1 VGRAAGVSQAAV
13 GQVVVS
19 VALVL
24 AAIALSWRARIGLE
38 RELAVVSIRAIVQ
51 LTAVGAVVTLVFQ
64 HVGLAAAFVLVML
77 GVAAWTSGRRIRAI
91 PHGPLLAGA
100 AIGLP
105 ALLAL
110 GLLLAAQAF
119 PATPRGI
126 VPVAGILIGGAMA
139 AASLTGRRLLEEL
152 HDRLDEI
159 ETRLLLGASAR
170 EALATPLRR
179 AVTTALVPALDQTRI
194 VGLVTLPGTF
204 VGLVLGGASPAT
216 AARIQLTVL
225 LSLLFVELT
234 ASLLLAHLVSRVVIV
249 AGERIEVP
257 LAQARYGA

>member
-1 VGRAAGVSQAAV
+1 VSASAAGQI
-13 GQVVVS
+13 GVS

-24 AAIALSWRARIGLE
+24 AAIGLSWRARVGLE
-38 RELAVVSIRAIVQ
+38 RELAIVSLRAIVQ
-51 LTAVGAVVTLVFQ
+51 LTAIGALVTLVFE
-64 HVGLAAAFVLVML
+64 HVGLAAAFVVVML
-77 GVAAWTSGRRIRAI
+77 GVAAWTSGRRIAAI
-91 PHGPLLAGA
+91 PRGPWLAGA
-100 AIGLP
+100 AIGAP
-105 ALLAL
+105 ALTAL

-152 HDRLDEI
+152 HDRIDEI

-170 EALATPLRR
+170 EALMPSLRR

-225 LSLLFVELT
+225 LSLLFVEL
-234 ASLLLAHLVSRVVIV
+234 AAALLLARLVARAVIV
-249 AGERIEVP
+249 AGERVEVP
-257 LAQARYGA
+257 TAGPS

>member
-1 VGRAAGVSQAAV
+1 VTTAAV
-13 GQVVVS
+13 AQVAVPA
-19 VALVL
+19 ALVL
-24 AAIALSWRARIGLE
+24 AAIGLSRRARVGLE
-38 RELAVVSIRAIVQ
+38 RELAVVAVRAIVQ
-51 LTAVGAVVTLVFQ
+51 LTAIGAVVTLVFE
-64 HVGLAAAFVLVML
+64 HVGLAAAFVVVML
-77 GVAAWTSGRRIRAI
+77 GVAAWTSGRRIAVI
-91 PHGPLLAGA
+91 PGAPWLAGI
-100 AIGLP
+100 AIGVP

-119 PATPRGI
+119 AATPRGI

-139 AASLTGRRLLEEL
+139 AASLTGRRLLDEL
-152 HDRLDEI
+152 RDRMDEI

-170 EALATPLRR
+170 GALAPSRRR

-225 LSLLFVELT
+225 LSLLFVEL
-234 ASLLLAHLVSRVVIV
+234 AAALLLAQLVVRAVTVD
-249 AGERIEVP
+249 GERIAP
-257 LAQARYGA
+257 MNLTDG

>member
-1 VGRAAGVSQAAV
+1 VIAFALSSAAV
-13 GQVVVS
+13 GQIGVS
-19 VALVL
+19 VGLVL

-38 RELAVVSIRAIVQ
+38 RELAIVSVRAIVQ
-51 LTAVGAVVTLVFQ
+51 LTAIGAVVTLVFE
-64 HVGLAAAFVLVML
+64 HVGLAAAFVVVML
-77 GVAAWTSGRRIRAI
+77 GVAAWTSGRRIAVI
-91 PHGPLLAGA
+91 PRGPWLAGI
-100 AIGLP
+100 AIGTP
-105 ALLAL
+105 TLLAL

-152 HDRLDEI
+152 HDRIDEI

-170 EALATPLRR
+170 EALTPSLRR

-225 LSLLFVELT
+225 LSLLFVEL
-234 ASLLLAHLVSRVVIV
+234 AAALLLARLVSGVVIV
-249 AGERIEVP
+249 EGERVEVP
-257 LAQARYGA
+257 QPNPSMQR

>member
-1 VGRAAGVSQAAV
+1 MIAALSTAAI

-19 VALVL
+19 VALVV
-24 AAIALSWRARIGLE
+24 AAIGLSRWAQVGLE
-38 RELAVVSIRAIVQ
+38 RELAVVSVRAIVQ
-51 LTAVGAVVTLVFQ
+51 LTAVGLVVTLVFE
-64 HVGLAAAFVLVML
+64 HVALAGVFVVVML
-77 GVAAWTSGRRIRAI
+77 AVAAWTSGRRIAAI
-91 PHGPLLAGA
+91 PGGYLLAA
-100 AIGLP
+100 VAIGLP
-105 ALLAL
+105 ALGAL
-110 GLLLAAQAF
+110 GVLLAAQAF

-152 HDRLDEI
+152 HDRIDEI

-170 EALATPLRR
+170 DALTPSLRR

-204 VGLVLGGASPAT
+204 VGLVLGGASPGT

-225 LSLLFVELT
+225 LSLLFVEL
-234 ASLLLAHLVSRVVIV
+234 AAALLLARLVSDAVIV
-249 AGERIEVP
+249 AGERVELP
-257 LAQARYGA
+257 SAP